1 MRALCVRQPWASM
14 IAEGRKRIETRTWAT
29 AYRGELMIV
38 ASRSPKIDGLPG
50 GVALC
55 VARLTDCRRM
65 TRRDAAAACCEL
77 YPGAYAWVL
86 EEVRPIRPVPVRGQ
100 LGLFAVPGHLRI
112 DYLAARA
119 HR

>member
-38 ASRSPKIDGLPG
+38 ASRAPKIEGLPR

-55 VARLTDCRRM
+55 VARLTDCRPM

-86 EEVRPIRPVPVRGQ
+86 EEVRPIRPVAMRGQ
-100 LGLFAVPGHLRI
+100 LGVFGVPGHLCI
-112 DYLAARA
+112 DYLGG
-119 HR
+119 